1 MTKDSGN
8 LVKVNKE
15 VEALLDMFID
25 DVMVELFSEEENL
38 YENIEDYKQ
47 KTGKRF
53 RMTKDQKLRGLNRE
67 AAFIEFIKNKS

>member
-25 DVMVELFSEEENL
+25 DVMVELFSEEKNL

-53 RMTKDQKLRGLNRE
+53 RMTKDQKLRKLTRE